1 MSRHKREFKMYNLR
15 NPEQSICIVI
25 DNDETT
31 IPDSIDINDIKEYIE
46 NEYMT
51 VSFAQRLTGY
61 MDKKNLSSKDI
72 YTRSFID
79 RKLLHKIISNKTY
92 HPSKKTAFALCV
104 ALQLDYQQ
112 SVELLGLASYT
123 FAPNNAYDLIF
134 QFVLEEGIYDLDTI
148 NEFLYFYHLPCL
160 GE

>member
-1 MSRHKREFKMYNLR
+1 MSRQKREFKMYNLR

-25 DNDETT
+25 DNVGKTT
-31 IPDSIDINDIKEYIE
+31 NVSPDINDVKEYVE
-46 NEYMT
+46 REYMT
-51 VSFAQRLTGY
+51 VSFARRLTEY
-61 MDKKNLSSKDI
+61 MDEKNLTSKDI

-79 RKLLHKIISNKTY
+79 RKLLHKIISNKAY

-123 FAPNNAYDLIF
+123 FAPNNTYDLIF